1 MPLSDVSWSSKAA
14 LGECL
19 ASLNLP
25 SGLLSSVYQ
34 TYLTCDSRV
43 WLLDN
48 SSRMQVRDSHISI
61 NCNGNTR
68 GAIERFDGGTRWEE
82 LKECVAFHT
91 RMAYECWI
99 PTKYWLVNDP
109 LAFNS
114 EEWRHGKKMPLCR
127 GAPKDV
133 ASEVREIGHIMDAVS
148 LNDSRCPL
156 RSCIHT
162 LLKGL
167 SREAANITAR
177 NQHVTLVICT
187 QGWPTD
193 REGNTGLAVLKDF
206 CDELLKLSKLP
217 VRIIIRLCTDTHLV
231 RDMLNMMD
239 GHFGSI
245 DVLDDF
251 WGEALEVYLHN
262 PWLTYTLGLHRLR
275 ESGLAPE
282 IMDTLDERPLT
293 LGEIHQLSKMLFLDE
308 DDFVDLP
315 HPRKDRKKFLSRL
328 TCLVKDE
335 KMQWNPVKKKMMPW
349 IDLRKMASMYGS
361 GEPSAHRWREHPTS
375 VRKARHPPKPL
386 RHTYTLTQNPSTTAK
401 GNCLMSVIQ
410 IWSHEPPNYDKMYSL
425 QRLLVTV
432 PLAFPPTNKEVEP
445 HIYFAKWKFIHQ
457 ETFKEEDGDAL
468 RGLLMRAI
476 RKAKYFLDPIKFP
489 KDFNKNQVL
498 LLKTIGNIIRDQ
510 EEATLG

>member
-1 MPLSDVSWSSKAA
+1 MPLSDVIWPSKAA

-25 SGLLSSVYQ
+25 PGLLSSVYQ
-34 TYLTCDSRV
+34 TYLNCDSRV

-48 SSRMQVRDSHISI
+48 SSRMQVRDSHI
-61 NCNGNTR
+61 NRNGCTR
-68 GAIERFDGGTRWEE
+68 GAIERVDGGSRWEE
-82 LKECVAFHT
+82 LKECVTFHT
-91 RMAYECWI
+91 KMASECWI

-109 LAFNS
+109 FMFHS
-114 EEWRHGKKMPLCR
+114 EEWRQSKKMPLCR

-133 ASEVREIGHIMDAVS
+133 ATEVREIGHIMDAVQ

-167 SREAANITAR
+167 SREAAKITAR

-187 QGWPTD
+187 QGRPTD
-193 REGNTGLAVLKDF
+193 REGDTGLNVLKDF
-206 CDELLKLSKLP
+206 CDELFKFSKLP
-217 VRIIIRLCTDTHLV
+217 VRIIIRLCTDTEEV
-231 RDMLNMMD
+231 RDMFNSME
-239 GHFGSI
+239 GHFESI

-251 WGEALEVYLHN
+251 WAESLEVYLHN

-282 IMDTLDERPLT
+282 ILDTLDERPLT

-328 TCLVKDE
+328 TSLVKDE

-349 IDLRKMASMYGS
+349 INLRKLTSMYGG
-361 GEPSAHRWREHPTS
+361 GEHSAYRWREHPTS
-375 VRKARHPPKPL
+375 VQKARHSPGPL
-386 RHTYTLTQNPSTTAK
+386 RHTDTLTQDPLATAK
-401 GNCLMSVIQ
+401 GNSLMSVIQ
-410 IWSHEPPNYDKMYSL
+410 KWSHGPPYYDKMYSL

-432 PLAFPPTNKEVEP
+432 PLAFPPINKEVEP
-445 HIYFAKWKFIHQ
+445 HTYFTKWKFIYQ
-457 ETFKEEDGDAL
+457 ETFEEEDGDAL
-468 RGLLMRAI
+468 RDLLVRAM

-489 KDFNKNQVL
+489 KDFNKKQVL
-498 LLKTIGNIIRDQ
+498 LLKTIGNIIRDR